1 MSKLPFR
8 LAVLAV
14 AIALVAAA
22 CGSDDDNDQAASS
35 TSTTEKASSSTTMAG
50 DEEMMPLPDFAKAFK
65 TSFTSP
71 ADGFKLT
78 DNTLKVSVAASGF
91 EMSCDQAGKP
101 VIPGVAHYHLLL
113 DKSLINMYCTPDAEV
128 SMQNVKPGMHELEVI
143 PAINDHAE
151 VHDGAQII
159 KFDYEPTSPMPVI
172 TDETSSAK
180 PSIKITS
187 PKPGETVKGAFD
199 VVVDISNFEPSC
211 DLFGKPAVAGY
222 GHWHVN
228 LDSSTGPMMGMGT
241 MLGMSCE
248 KVFHA
253 TTDGLKTGE
262 THSVI
267 ALLTDNG
274 HAPLEIE
281 DKVEVTIG

>member
-35 TSTTEKASSSTTMAG
+35 SSTTEKASSSTTMAE
-50 DEEMMPLPDFAKAFK
+50 EEMMPLPDFAKSFR
-65 TSFTSP
+65 TTFTSP
-71 ADGFKLT
+71 ADGVKLT
-78 DNTLKVSVAASGF
+78 DNTLKVTVAAAGY
-91 EMSCDQAGKP
+91 ELSCDQAGKP
-101 VIPGVAHYHLLL
+101 VIPGKGHYHLLL
-113 DKSLINMYCTPDAEV
+113 DKSLVNMYCTPDASV
-128 SMQNVKPGMHELEVI
+128 SMQNVKPGMHELEVV

-151 VHDGAQII
+151 VMEGAQTI

-180 PSIKITS
+180 PAIKIMS
-187 PKPGETVKGAFD
+187 PKPGDTVKGAFD

-211 DLFGKPAVAGY
+211 NLFGKPAVAGY

-228 LDSSTGPMMGMGT
+228 LDSATGPMMGMGT
-241 MLGMSCE
+241 MLGVSCE

-253 TTDGLKTGE
+253 NTEGLKTGE
-262 THSVI
+262 THTVI

-274 HAPLEIE
+274 HAPLDIE
-281 DKVEVTIG
+281 DKVEVKIG

>member
-22 CGSDDDNDQAASS
+22 SGSDDDNDQAARSS
-35 TSTTEKASSSTTMAG
+35 STTEKASSSTTMQGAA
-50 DEEMMPLPDFAKAFK
+50 EMTPLPDFAKGYK
-65 TSFTSP
+65 TAFTSP
-71 ADGFKLT
+71 ASGFKLT
-78 DNTLKVSVAASGF
+78 ANTLKVTVAATGF
-91 EMSCDQAGKP
+91 DMSCTQAGKP
-101 VIPGVAHYHLLL
+101 VIPGKAHYHLLL
-113 DKSLINMYCTPDAEV
+113 DKSLINMYCTSDASV
-128 SMQNVKPGMHELEVI
+128 SMQNVKPGPHELEVV
-143 PAINDHAE
+143 PALNDHAE
-151 VHDGAQII
+151 VMDGAQ
-159 KFDYEPTSPMPVI
+159 KLEFDYEPTKAMPVI
-172 TDETSSAK
+172 TDQTSSAK
-180 PSIKITS
+180 PTIKITS
-187 PKPGETVKGAFD
+187 PKPGETVKGPFD

-228 LDSSTGPMMGMGT
+228 LDSATGPMMGMGT

-253 TTDGLKTGE
+253 DTEGLKTGE
-262 THSVI
+262 THTVI

-274 HAPLEIE
+274 HAPLDIE
-281 DKVEVTIG
+281 DKVEVKVG